1 MKYTEE
7 QITQIHN
14 FGAFN
19 YPPEKMANIIDMT
32 IEEIQTEIQ
41 NKDSDFYKYFNAGK
55 DKADYVIDCKL
66 FELAQTGDL
75 KALEQFEDRK
85 NDR

>member
-41 NKDSDFYKYFNAGK
+41 
-55 DKADYVIDCKL
+55 I
-66 FELAQTGDL
+66 
-75 KALEQFEDRK
+75 
-85 NDR
+85 